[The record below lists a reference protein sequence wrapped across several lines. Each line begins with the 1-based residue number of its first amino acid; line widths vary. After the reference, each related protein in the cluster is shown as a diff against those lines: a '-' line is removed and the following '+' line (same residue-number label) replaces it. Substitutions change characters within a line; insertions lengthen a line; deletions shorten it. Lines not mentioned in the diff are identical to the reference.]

1 MLAFIIWLIGTI
13 LGIKAILEIL
23 NMKGDTV
30 KKLLFIIL
38 LLMTSW
44 IGLAV
49 YYFFAR
55 EKISEWL

>member
-44 IGLAV
+44 IGLAI

-55 EKISEWL
+55 EKMSEWL